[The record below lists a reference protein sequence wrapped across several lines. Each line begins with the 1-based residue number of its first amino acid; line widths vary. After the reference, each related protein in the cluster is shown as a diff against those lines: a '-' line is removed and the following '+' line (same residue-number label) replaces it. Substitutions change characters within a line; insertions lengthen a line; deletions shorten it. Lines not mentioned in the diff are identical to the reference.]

1 MIKQILLTAAVALVA
16 FLVIQS
22 RRRAAARPVETPPGR
37 RRFSPQAIAGWVL
50 LGVMLTA
57 AVATALLQG
66 A

>member
-22 RRRAAARPVETPPGR
+22 RRRAAARPAEERSGHKRLT
-37 RRFSPQAIAGWVL
+37 PQAIAGWVL

-57 AVATALLQG
+57 AVVTAVLQ
-66 A
+66 AD